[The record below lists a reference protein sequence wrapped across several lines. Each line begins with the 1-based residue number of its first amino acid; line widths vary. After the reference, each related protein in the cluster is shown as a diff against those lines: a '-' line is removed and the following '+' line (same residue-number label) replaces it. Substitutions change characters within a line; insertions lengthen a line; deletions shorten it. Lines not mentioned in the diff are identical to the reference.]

1 MTTKALKTKEKKT
14 LLNIIKEESEN
25 GKTTIEFNDLKRVL
39 PFSRNNSETEVE
51 LFNLMQNGK
60 ILILSSKRNPDEL
73 QIKYLEK
80 ATKSES
86 FSKIINCIDSFLLFF
101 RLFKKLDRHDFER
114 ITNGRF
120 SKLNL
125 MKIIEKHDLKR
136 IEIKI
141 LVKTI
146 KGYINGMSPIHLSDM
161 SLLPSEFL
169 IASKEIITEKHKLI
183 KNKLLAYRIDVDG
196 ISISTMLTRETLDN
210 LILIDSTK
218 SLEPKRQQHHLYELI
233 PYSSIPSKKVLYS
246 ENISE
251 FFQDITEITKFSKKD
266 DNISLLLYGPS
277 GTGKTEFA
285 YQLALNTNSDIMQM
299 DFPQITSK
307 WIGETEKNIKQVFAK
322 YAEHLKRSE
331 RKIILLINEADGL
344 MNKRV
349 GIIQS
354 NDIHANQNQTQMLE
368 RLEAFKGIVIATTN
382 IFQNIDEAFHRRFLF
397 KQKIDFPTS
406 SIKLKAIKDSI
417 IINFIEESLLKS
429 IVDSTWSIAQLR
441 NCENKIA
448 MISKI
453 REVNGNSVINILKE
467 EGLIEDR
474 KRIGY

>member
-1 MTTKALKTKEKKT
+1 MTTNALKIKEKRT
-14 LLNIIKEESEN
+14 LLSIIKEQSEN
-25 GKTTIEFNDLKRVL
+25 GKTTIEFNDLKRIF
-39 PFSRNNSETEVE
+39 PFNRNNFETAEQ

-60 ILILSSKRNPDEL
+60 ILIWSSKRNPDEL
-73 QIKYLEK
+73 QIKYLDK

-86 FSKIINCIDSFLLFF
+86 FSEIMNCIDSYLLFF
-101 RLFKKLDRHDFER
+101 RLFKKFGRHDFDR

-125 MKIIEKHDLKR
+125 IRLIEKNDLKR

-141 LVKTI
+141 LIKTI
-146 KGYINGMSPIHLSDM
+146 QGYINGMSPLHLSDM

-169 IASKEIITEKHKLI
+169 LASKEIITESHKLI
-183 KNKLLAYRIDVDG
+183 KNKLLAYRIDIDG

-210 LILIDSTK
+210 LILIDSAK
-218 SLEPKRQQHHLYELI
+218 SVEPKRQHHHLYELI
-233 PYSSIPSKKVLYS
+233 PCASIASKQILYS
-246 ENISE
+246 ENTSE

-266 DNISLLLYGPS
+266 DNISVLLYGPS

-285 YQLALNTNSDIMQM
+285 YQLALNTNADIMQM
-299 DFPQITSK
+299 DFPQISSK

-322 YAEHLKRSE
+322 YAEQSKRTD
-331 RKIILLINEADGL
+331 RKVILLINEADGL
-344 MNKRV
+344 MNRRV
-349 GIIQS
+349 GITQS

-406 SIKLKAIKDSI
+406 TLKLKAIKDSI
-417 IINFIEESLLKS
+417 IINFIEESSLKS

-453 REVNGNSVINILKE
+453 RQVNGNSVMNILKE
-467 EGLIEDR
+467 EGLIEER
-474 KRIGY
+474 KQIGY

>member
-1 MTTKALKTKEKKT
+1 MTTKALKTKEKTT

-141 LVKTI
+141 LIKTI

-218 SLEPKRQQHHLYELI
+218 SLKPKRQQHH
-233 PYSSIPSKKVLYS
+233 
-246 ENISE
+246 
-251 FFQDITEITKFSKKD
+251 
-266 DNISLLLYGPS
+266 
-277 GTGKTEFA
+277 
-285 YQLALNTNSDIMQM
+285 
-299 DFPQITSK
+299 
-307 WIGETEKNIKQVFAK
+307 
-322 YAEHLKRSE
+322 
-331 RKIILLINEADGL
+331 
-344 MNKRV
+344 
-349 GIIQS
+349 
-354 NDIHANQNQTQMLE
+354 
-368 RLEAFKGIVIATTN
+368 
-382 IFQNIDEAFHRRFLF
+382 
-397 KQKIDFPTS
+397 
-406 SIKLKAIKDSI
+406 
-417 IINFIEESLLKS
+417 
-429 IVDSTWSIAQLR
+429 
-441 NCENKIA
+441 
-448 MISKI
+448 
-453 REVNGNSVINILKE
+453 SVSAA
-467 EGLIEDR
+467 R
-474 KRIGY
+474 HS